1 MIQEIIDRQHVEC
14 AGGFIATYA
23 DPIMAHMNPG
33 NLHKHNIAI
42 IVKGDGTIWG
52 TRVTHQDINH
62 HHVEWLEIKRDT
74 ITSQRSP
81 ILKEVCFFNI
91 KKGNLY
97 GTYIISEDF
106 IQNNQFSNE
115 QSYLNCIIAEIN

>member
-1 MIQEIIDRQHVEC
+1 MIQEVIDRQHLDC

-52 TRVTHQDINH
+52 KRVTQQDTYQNH
-62 HHVEWLEIKRDT
+62 FNWLEIARNT
-74 ITSQRSP
+74 IKPQKSP
-81 ILKEVCFFNI
+81 ILKELCFFTI
-91 KKGNLY
+91 KKGNLF

-106 IQNNQFSNE
+106 IQNEQFSDE
-115 QSYLNCIIAEIN
+115 QSYLNFITT